1 VRLIRELS
9 ETFEGAV
16 QLDLGD
22 RTNLGGA
29 DASVA
34 GILRLVGRDSGGEVL
49 MALGRRPLRTEQLA
63 RRLRH
68 VSERSVYRHAAKLTE
83 CELVERLEKAG
94 VPSSVILSLTDPAG
108 RNLYRLLGAFAA
120 TAEARLP
127 SRGNALQSWSSL
139 NLLSQL
145 WDAGFVES
153 LSHEPQTLTQ
163 LAGGPHGLTYHQVT
177 RRMRMFSDDGLVLGC
192 LPTGHGRRY
201 ELTDHGRRRMA
212 LIAAIGRWRHRF
224 VLTGELTGL
233 TGDEMATVIRAALP
247 LILLPG
253 FAGMSINLGVA
264 SPMDKYGHRSVE
276 ALQGAIGEDGSIRSD
291 LALRT
296 TVESS
301 AVGTMNTWLAA
312 LLDGNRGRM
321 RSGGNL
327 GLVDACLTQLHEV
340 LWEKA

>member
-1 VRLIRELS
+1 
-9 ETFEGAV
+9 
-16 QLDLGD
+16 
-22 RTNLGGA
+22 
-29 DASVA
+29 
-34 GILRLVGRDSGGEVL
+34 

-68 VSERSVYRHAAKLTE
+68 VSERSVYRYAAKLTE
-83 CELVERLEKAG
+83 RELVERLEKAG
-94 VPSSVILSLTDPAG
+94 VPSTVILSLADPAG

-127 SRGNALQSWSSL
+127 SPGNAIQSWSSL
-139 NLLSQL
+139 NLLSQF
-145 WDAGFVES
+145 WGAGFVQS
-153 LSHEPQTLTQ
+153 LSHEPRTLTQ
-163 LAGGPHGLTYHQVT
+163 LAGGPHGLTFHQVT

-192 LPTGHGRRY
+192 ALAGHGRRY
-201 ELTDHGRRRMA
+201 ELTKHGRRRMA
-212 LIAAIGRWRHRF
+212 LVAAIGRWRHRF
-224 VLTGELTGL
+224 VLTGEPTGL
-233 TGDEMATVIRAALP
+233 TGSEMSTLVRAALP

-253 FAGMSINLGVA
+253 FAGRSINLGVA

-276 ALQGAIGEDGSIRSD
+276 ALQGVIAEDGSIRSD
-291 LALRT
+291 LALKT
-296 TVESS
+296 TVEGS

-327 GLVDACLTQLHEV
+327 PLVDACLTQLHEV